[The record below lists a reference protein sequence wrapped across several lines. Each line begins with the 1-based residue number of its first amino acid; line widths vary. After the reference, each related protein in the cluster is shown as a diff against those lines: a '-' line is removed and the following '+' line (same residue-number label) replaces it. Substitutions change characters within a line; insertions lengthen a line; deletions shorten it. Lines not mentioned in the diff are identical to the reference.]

1 MCLHGSS
8 ALLAVSIRFADS
20 GLTGIFLLS
29 QLELLCRWSKLTAIP
44 VAAFGSSVSH
54 YLSFRAACAPPVS
67 SEALVRVPA
76 HGQRHTKESQE
87 ATAVHLQPSFITF
100 PCQQAHPLPMPAS
113 WRLLGCHSP
122 ASRGGSGCMR
132 GFSFLLLYES

>member
-1 MCLHGSS
+1 MFTRTGAIL
-8 ALLAVSIRFADS
+8 VDSIRFADYD
-20 GLTGIFLLS
+20 LTGIFLPS
-29 QLELLCRWSKLTAIP
+29 QSEILYRWSKLTAIP

-54 YLSFRAACAPPVS
+54 YLSFRAAYAPPVS

-76 HGQRHTKESQE
+76 HGWCHTKESQE

-100 PCQQAHPLPMPAS
+100 PCHRAHPLPMPAS
-113 WRLLGCHSP
+113 WRPLGCHFP
-122 ASRGGSGCMR
+122 ASGGGSGCMR